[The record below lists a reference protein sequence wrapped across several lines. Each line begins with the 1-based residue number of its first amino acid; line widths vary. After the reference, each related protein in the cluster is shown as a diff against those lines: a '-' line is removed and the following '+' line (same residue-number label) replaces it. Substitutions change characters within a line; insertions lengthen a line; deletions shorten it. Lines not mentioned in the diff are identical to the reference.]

1 MNTEKYQTI
10 EEKILSIYSGKA
22 EKLAQRKSAVLKELI
37 TANNAKAIEELTRE
51 RMVIDKRLFVC
62 KNILNSI
69 RNASSRKNE
78 NFSNY
83 VVVLS
88 TEAARLNMLTPYTVH
103 RLTETSLSVSPFF
116 GAFLFYSQ
124 PYIRNLYI

>member
-10 EEKILSIYSGKA
+10 EEKILAIYSGKA

-37 TANNAKAIEELTRE
+37 TAN
-51 RMVIDKRLFVC
+51 
-62 KNILNSI
+62 SI
-69 RNASSRKNE
+69 RNASSKKNE

-88 TEAARLNMLTPYTVH
+88 TEAARLNMLTPYTV
-103 RLTETSLSVSPFF
+103 
-116 GAFLFYSQ
+116 
-124 PYIRNLYI
+124 

>member
-1 MNTEKYQTI
+1 MNNEKYQTI
-10 EEKILSIYSGKA
+10 EEKILTIYSGKT

-37 TANNAKAIEELTRE
+37 TANNEKAIEELTRE
-51 RMVIDKRLFVC
+51 RIAIDKKLFVC

-69 RNASSRKNE
+69 RNASSKKNE

-88 TEAARLNMLTPYTVH
+88 TEAARLNMLTPHTV
-103 RLTETSLSVSPFF
+103 
-116 GAFLFYSQ
+116 
-124 PYIRNLYI
+124 

>member
-10 EEKILSIYSGKA
+10 EEKILAIYSGKA

-37 TANNAKAIEELTRE
+37 TAN
-51 RMVIDKRLFVC
+51 
-62 KNILNSI
+62 ILNSI
-69 RNASSRKNE
+69 RNASSKKNE

-88 TEAARLNMLTPYTVH
+88 TEAARLNMLTPYTV
-103 RLTETSLSVSPFF
+103 
-116 GAFLFYSQ
+116 
-124 PYIRNLYI
+124 

>member
-1 MNTEKYQTI
+1 MNTEKYETI

-37 TANNAKAIEELTRE
+37 TANNAKVIEELTRE

-69 RNASSRKNE
+69 RNASSKKNE

-88 TEAARLNMLTPYTVH
+88 TEAARLNMLTPYTV
-103 RLTETSLSVSPFF
+103 
-116 GAFLFYSQ
+116 
-124 PYIRNLYI
+124 

>member
-103 RLTETSLSVSPFF
+103 RTPFNGNISLVKPLFWGFF
-116 GAFLFYSQ
+116 IL
-124 PYIRNLYI
+124 

>member
-10 EEKILSIYSGKA
+10 EEKILTIYSGKA
-22 EKLAQRKSAVLKELI
+22 EKLAKRKSAVLKELI

-69 RNASSRKNE
+69 RNASSKKNE

-88 TEAARLNMLTPYTVH
+88 TEAARLNMLTPYTV
-103 RLTETSLSVSPFF
+103 
-116 GAFLFYSQ
+116 
-124 PYIRNLYI
+124 